1 MRPTKRT
8 VSQVGLGEVTRCLSQ
23 VHGEW
28 LGPAYCAGQP
38 HMVCDLHHIS
48 LAVNLECSRPA
59 VVGRPGHNL
68 ITPRDVFARLVWP
81 WEGLVMHE
89 R

>member
-1 MRPTKRT
+1 
-8 VSQVGLGEVTRCLSQ
+8 
-23 VHGEW
+23 
-28 LGPAYCAGQP
+28 
-38 HMVCDLHHIS
+38 MVCDLHHIS

-68 ITPRDVFARLVWP
+68 ITPRDVFARLVWL